1 VVAVLTD
8 AAADGRLTTAEHSE
22 RMERAYSARTL
33 GDLVGL
39 TKDLVAP
46 ADQPIRLDARW
57 TVSGIFASERRSG
70 HWVVPDVL
78 AVTAVFGE
86 VVLDLTSALLQSQRV
101 TIYATLIGGRLELI
115 VPPGMTVQQ
124 VPAGSGGQGTAARAA
139 RSHQPAPA
147 GAPVVEVRR
156 VVPGGRIRVVT
167 PQPARR
173 RGGRWTVSRRR
184 RS

>member
-1 VVAVLTD
+1 
-8 AAADGRLTTAEHSE
+8 
-22 RMERAYSARTL
+22 MERAYSARTL
-33 GDLVGL
+33 GELVGL
-39 TKDLVAP
+39 TKDLVPA

-57 TVSGIFASERRSG
+57 TVSGIFASEHRSG

-115 VPPGMTVQQ
+115 VPDGMVVQQ
-124 VPAGSGGQGTAARAA
+124 VPAGAGGQGATRAA
-139 RSHQPAPA
+139 RPQPAAPA
-147 GAPVVEVRR
+147 GVPVVEVRR

-167 PQPARR
+167 PRPPRR
-173 RGGRWTVSRRR
+173 RGGRWPVSRRR

>member
-1 VVAVLTD
+1 VVAVLTE
-8 AAADGRLTTAEHSE
+8 AAADGRLTAAEHSE
-22 RMERAYSARTL
+22 RIERAYSARTL

-39 TKDLVAP
+39 TKDLVTP

-57 TVSGIFASERRSG
+57 TVSGIFASERRTG

-86 VVLDLTSALLQSQRV
+86 VTLDLTNALLQSQRV

-115 VPPGMTVQQ
+115 VPEGMTVLQI
-124 VPAGSGGQGTAARAA
+124 PAGSGRDQGAARP
-139 RSHQPAPA
+139 QPAPA
-147 GAPVVEVRR
+147 GVPVVEVRR

-167 PQPARR
+167 PRPPRR
-173 RGGRWTVSRRR
+173 RGGRWPVSRRR

>member
-1 VVAVLTD
+1 M
-8 AAADGRLTTAEHSE
+8 G
-22 RMERAYSARTL
+22 RAYSARTL
-33 GDLVGL
+33 GELVGL
-39 TKDLVAP
+39 TKDLVPA

-57 TVSGIFASERRSG
+57 TVSGIFASEHRSG

-115 VPPGMTVQQ
+115 VPDGMVVHQ
-124 VPAGSGGQGTAARAA
+124 VPAGAGGQGATRAA
-139 RSHQPAPA
+139 RPQPTAPA
-147 GAPVVEVRR
+147 GVPVVEVRR

-167 PQPARR
+167 PRPPRR
-173 RGGRWTVSRRR
+173 RGGRWPVSRRR

>member
-1 VVAVLTD
+1 MLTE
-8 AAADGRLTTAEHSE
+8 AAADGRLTAAEHSE
-22 RMERAYSARTL
+22 RMDRAYSARTL

-57 TVSGIFASERRSG
+57 TVSGIFASEHRSG

-115 VPPGMTVQQ
+115 VPDGIAVRL
-124 VPAGSGGQGTAARAA
+124 VPAGSGGAGGTATRAP
-139 RSHQPAPA
+139 RPQPAPA
-147 GAPVVEVRR
+147 PAGVPVVEVRR
-156 VVPGGRIRVVT
+156 VVPGGRIKVVT
-167 PQPARR
+167 PRPPRR
-173 RGGRWTVSRRR
+173 RGGRWPVSRRR

>member
-1 VVAVLTD
+1 
-8 AAADGRLTTAEHSE
+8 
-22 RMERAYSARTL
+22 MERAYSARTL

-39 TKDLVAP
+39 TKDLVTP

-57 TVSGIFASERRSG
+57 TVSGIFASEHRSG

-115 VPPGMTVQQ
+115 VPDGMVVQQ
-124 VPAGSGGQGTAARAA
+124 VPAGSGGQGTRAA
-139 RSHQPAPA
+139 RPQPAAPA
-147 GAPVVEVRR
+147 GVPVVEVRR

-167 PQPARR
+167 PRPPRR
-173 RGGRWTVSRRR
+173 RGGRWPVSRRR

>member
-1 VVAVLTD
+1 MD
-8 AAADGRLTTAEHSE
+8 
-22 RMERAYSARTL
+22 RAYSARTL
-33 GDLVGL
+33 GELVGL
-39 TKDLVAP
+39 TKDLVPA

-57 TVSGIFASERRSG
+57 TVSGIFASEHRSG

-86 VVLDLTSALLQSQRV
+86 VVLDLTHALLQSQRI

-115 VPPGMTVQQ
+115 VPDGMIVRQI
-124 VPAGSGGQGTAARAA
+124 PAGREQGAAARAA
-139 RSHQPAPA
+139 RPQPAAPA
-147 GAPVVEVRR
+147 GVPVVEVRR

-167 PQPARR
+167 PRPPRR
-173 RGGRWTVSRRR
+173 RGGPRWPVSRRR

>member
-1 VVAVLTD
+1 
-8 AAADGRLTTAEHSE
+8 
-22 RMERAYSARTL
+22 MERAYSARTL

-39 TKDLVAP
+39 TKDLVTP

-57 TVSGIFASERRSG
+57 TVSGIFASEHRSG
-70 HWVVPDVL
+70 HWVVPEVL

-86 VVLDLTSALLQSQRV
+86 VVLDLTNALLQSQRV

-115 VPPGMTVQQ
+115 VPDGIAVQL
-124 VPAGSGGQGTAARAA
+124 VPAGTGGTGSGAARAA
-139 RSHQPAPA
+139 RPQEAPA
-147 GAPVVEVRR
+147 GVPVVEVRR

-167 PQPARR
+167 PRPPRR
-173 RGGRWTVSRRR
+173 RGGRWPVSRRR

>member
-1 VVAVLTD
+1 
-8 AAADGRLTTAEHSE
+8 
-22 RMERAYSARTL
+22 MERAYSARTL

-39 TKDLVAP
+39 TKDLVGP

-70 HWVVPDVL
+70 HWVVPEVL

-86 VVLDLTSALLQSQRV
+86 VVLDLTQALLQSQRV
-101 TIYATLIGGRLELI
+101 TVYATLIGGRLELI
-115 VPPGMTVQQ
+115 VPDGIAVQLI
-124 VPAGSGGQGTAARAA
+124 PAGSGGTGGAAATRAA
-139 RSHQPAPA
+139 RVQNPPA
-147 GAPVVEVRR
+147 GVPVVEVRR

-167 PQPARR
+167 PRPPRR
-173 RGGRWTVSRRR
+173 RGGRWPVSRRR

>member
-1 VVAVLTD
+1 MD
-8 AAADGRLTTAEHSE
+8 
-22 RMERAYSARTL
+22 RAYSARTL
-33 GDLVGL
+33 GELVGL
-39 TKDLVAP
+39 TKDLVPA

-57 TVSGIFASERRSG
+57 TVSGIFASEHRSG

-78 AVTAVFGE
+78 AVTAIFGE

-115 VPPGMTVQQ
+115 VPQGMVVRQ
-124 VPAGSGGQGTAARAA
+124 VPAGAGGQGTATRAA
-139 RSHQPAPA
+139 GPPPAAPA
-147 GAPVVEVRR
+147 GVPVVEVRR

-167 PQPARR
+167 PRPPRR
-173 RGGRWTVSRRR
+173 RGGRWPVSRRR